1 VETEES
7 QPSATPPPLAP
18 ETATEATKCKVCGAE
33 PEPGYP
39 IPLCSD
45 CRTKL
50 SRRPIPTG
58 IKAAAGAVAFL
69 IVFALTRIPS
79 SLSAAT
85 SFERGLGAEN
95 RSDFSAAEREYQKS
109 LLVFSRTDLVHGR
122 LFVAAFKAGDKAV
135 AREEYD
141 FLENRPLDAHIA
153 REINS
158 ILGRE
163 N

>member
-1 VETEES
+1 VFRLPDKTIS
-7 QPSATPPPLAP
+7 STNPNWDQS
-18 ETATEATKCKVCGAE
+18 G
-33 PEPGYP
+33 GG
-39 IPLCSD
+39 
-45 CRTKL
+45 
-50 SRRPIPTG
+50 RRC
-58 IKAAAGAVAFL
+58 VSYR
-69 IVFALTRIPS
+69 FALTRIPS

-109 LLVFSRTDLVHGR
+109 LLMFSRSDLVHGR